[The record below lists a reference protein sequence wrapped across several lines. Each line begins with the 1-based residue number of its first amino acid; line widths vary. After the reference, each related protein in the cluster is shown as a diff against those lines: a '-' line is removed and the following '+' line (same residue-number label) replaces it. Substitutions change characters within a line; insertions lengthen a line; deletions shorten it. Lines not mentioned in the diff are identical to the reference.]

1 MDISEDRSR
10 QPATSQG
17 LRTLYES
24 CKKPPGKRK
33 TQVLTTTTY
42 DKTLCESTTVSQ
54 EINEAHGDEMVNIED
69 ELEIHKQA
77 IVNKRNAGIK
87 IIR

>member
-1 MDISEDRSR
+1 M
-10 QPATSQG
+10 
-17 LRTLYES
+17 
-24 CKKPPGKRK
+24 
-33 TQVLTTTTY
+33 LTTTTY